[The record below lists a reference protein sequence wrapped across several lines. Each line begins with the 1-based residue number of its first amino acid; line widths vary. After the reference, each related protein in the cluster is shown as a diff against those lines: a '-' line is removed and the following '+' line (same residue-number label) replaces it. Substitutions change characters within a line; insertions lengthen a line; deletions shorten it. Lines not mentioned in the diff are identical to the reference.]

1 MYARTH
7 THTRSHMYKCLCTRA
22 HTHTRTHAHTCEY
35 GSVQNKEY
43 TWVQFSSVTVISNK
57 DSLLQSIYL
66 YRRIM
71 RAVPGIEWID
81 ALELKKLASQPYTG
95 AHTQPCTHH
104 NMITTHDN
112 KYTQKHTSECTSK
125 HVGWHTGVKPRT
137 LNGFKKQVRSLLYM
151 RSTGQKARI
160 DLNGLHISRD
170 TWSRGGPHVWHRW
183 SSSFNCHA
191 TPVACVCRG

>member
-1 MYARTH
+1 MQVSQL
-7 THTRSHMYKCLCTRA
+7 SHQNVIAAAAAFRVREACVKRHCWTCVYTSVHECNEFYRCKHESAHDLFISHLKKVMSHVRIRYFVPATCRA
-22 HTHTRTHAHTCEY
+22 LSSV
-35 GSVQNKEY
+35 SVQNIEY

-71 RAVPGIEWID
+71 RSGIESID

-95 AHTQPCTHH
+95 AHTHH

-125 HVGWHTGVKPRT
+125 HTGVKPRT
-137 LNGFKKQVRSLLYM
+137 LN
-151 RSTGQKARI
+151 
-160 DLNGLHISRD
+160 
-170 TWSRGGPHVWHRW
+170 
-183 SSSFNCHA
+183 
-191 TPVACVCRG
+191 